1 MKLAVVV
8 QRYGADISGGAE
20 LHARYIAE
28 HLARHA
34 EVEVL
39 TTCARDYITWKN
51 ELPAGEEKINGVTV
65 RRFPVAHP
73 RSTAE
78 FGKLSHLVFE
88 QTHSLNDELKWL
100 EAEGPASPA
109 LTRHLQS
116 VAAAFDYFVFFSL
129 RYYHAWHG
137 ARAVASKAVL
147 VPTAER
153 DPAMGLAI
161 FPPVM
166 RGARALMYNSFEERA
181 MIDTLSHRKGPG
193 VVVGVGSAIPDRTQ
207 PWRFKKKFNIRRPFA
222 LYVGRID
229 ENKGCKELFTYFQR
243 FTRQM
248 PGKLQLVLIGKS
260 LLPIPRDPRLRH
272 LGFLSDED
280 KFDAMAAAEL
290 LVMPSYYESLSMVTL
305 EAWAMGKP
313 VLANAKCDVLLGQT
327 LRSNA
332 GLYYAGYGEFAE
344 ALHAITTSAP
354 LSDAL
359 GRNGRRYFQTHYAWP
374 VIERTYLE
382 TFDRL
387 GREPKAEQPVMT
399 PLPGFF
405 ASRARTL
412 PAATDVLDSVPAGAV
427 RR

>member
-1 MKLAVVV
+1 MF
-8 QRYGADISGGAE
+8 R
-20 LHARYIAE
+20 
-28 HLARHA
+28 
-34 EVEVL
+34 
-39 TTCARDYITWKN
+39 
-51 ELPAGEEKINGVTV
+51 GV
-65 RRFPVAHP
+65 
-73 RSTAE
+73 
-78 FGKLSHLVFE
+78 
-88 QTHSLNDELKWL
+88 
-100 EAEGPASPA
+100 
-109 LTRHLQS
+109 
-116 VAAAFDYFVFFSL
+116 
-129 RYYHAWHG
+129 
-137 ARAVASKAVL
+137 
-147 VPTAER
+147 
-153 DPAMGLAI
+153 
-161 FPPVM
+161 
-166 RGARALMYNSFEERA
+166 RALMFNSFEERA
-181 MIDTLSHRKGPG
+181 MIQHVAARHDLPG
-193 VVVGVGSAIPDRTQ
+193 VVVGIGSEVPERPEPDRFRQ
-207 PWRFKKKFNIRRPFA
+207 RFGIAGPFA
-222 LYVGRID
+222 IYVGRID

-290 LVMPSYYESLSMVTL
+290 LVMPSYYESLSMVAL

-332 GLYYAGYGEFAE
+332 GLYYASYGEFAE